1 MFKVIH
7 FYNSVFDTIAYV
19 QKDIYVISKFPPFGE
34 ATEFFFFRFEDLS
47 VSKSTLGCYS
57 DRVLLLMAQSS
68 ARNL

>member
-1 MFKVIH
+1 MS
-7 FYNSVFDTIAYV
+7 YQN
-19 QKDIYVISKFPPFGE
+19 FPPFGE

-47 VSKSTLGCYS
+47 MSKSTLGCYS